1 MSNKIEHFFRKKEPS
16 LGHYSQEAVS
26 IKRIKKTEPFIVLTI
41 QIPGIHCILCSLST
55 SDFSTS
61 FQFHLTY
68 YLSQLFCERP
78 GMDFSLL
85 YPSLMSK
92 MNIDFF
98 ERFMIF
104 LHTFLISVFQKQF
117 ATNCFWITLYISILY
132 FWDNNYFYMCYVL
145 CCFSLTY
152 LLSYVQ
158 ALCLVLLHTDVNGGS
173 LCAESKT

>member
-1 MSNKIEHFFRKKEPS
+1 MTGLFTKLLINQII
-16 LGHYSQEAVS
+16 LS
-26 IKRIKKTEPFIVLTI
+26 IVVNTDRLTI
-41 QIPGIHCILCSLST
+41 FPLTVIMSLN
-55 SDFSTS
+55 F
-61 FQFHLTY
+61 F
-68 YLSQLFCERP
+68 
-78 GMDFSLL
+78 MDFSLL

-104 LHTFLISVFQKQF
+104 LHTFLISVLKKQF

-158 ALCLVLLHTDVNGGS
+158 ALCLGATSHWREWRFALRG
-173 LCAESKT
+173 E